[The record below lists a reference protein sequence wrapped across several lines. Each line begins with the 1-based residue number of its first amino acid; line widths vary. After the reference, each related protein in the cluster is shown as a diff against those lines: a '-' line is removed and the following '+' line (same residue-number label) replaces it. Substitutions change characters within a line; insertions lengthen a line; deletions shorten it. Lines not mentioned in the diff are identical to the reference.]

1 MACRSVLTHSPEEL
15 QTASDLVVVFTP
27 QSHETVLKRYSD
39 GNVQFGYTKTTGR
52 VEEVL
57 SGEVSAGDTIV
68 ITEECYLSGSVL
80 WTQQGYLPTETGDS
94 YLLFLRAYPETS
106 KNYKGMYYPVDLE
119 YGKYLLSSGGE
130 NRFAAA
136 HSTGAQ
142 LQVGPDGDLDT
153 YLAWYAFVQE
163 RYPEVF
169 DQRA

>member
-68 ITEECYLSGSVL
+68 ITEECYL
-80 WTQQGYLPTETGDS
+80 
-94 YLLFLRAYPETS
+94 
-106 KNYKGMYYPVDLE
+106 
-119 YGKYLLSSGGE
+119 
-130 NRFAAA
+130 
-136 HSTGAQ
+136 
-142 LQVGPDGDLDT
+142 
-153 YLAWYAFVQE
+153 
-163 RYPEVF
+163 
-169 DQRA
+169 

>member
-130 NRFAAA
+130 NRSAAA

>member
-1 MACRSVLTHSPEEL
+1 M
-15 QTASDLVVVFTP
+15 
-27 QSHETVLKRYSD
+27 
-39 GNVQFGYTKTTGR
+39 
-52 VEEVL
+52 
-57 SGEVSAGDTIV
+57 
-68 ITEECYLSGSVL
+68 
-80 WTQQGYLPTETGDS
+80 
-94 YLLFLRAYPETS
+94 
-106 KNYKGMYYPVDLE
+106 DLE

-130 NRFAAA
+130 NRSAAA